1 MLGPRTINSGASLQ
15 HQRST
20 KLLISRF
27 ESLNDASRVPADAP
41 PATPLR
47 PPKQPAASKKDKSPI
62 RQSFRNLLAVF
73 KKGSG
78 LRVGKSKLED
88 TNFTLPDATLS
99 VDELF
104 TVSPKPTVSTKAL
117 PHPQLASSLFYL
129 ARSSPNPPGSP
140 GVFPVWTFCSA
151 VLEGG
156 TVHLTWPTTPST
168 HTVLLKNCT
177 DVRSLTSDELDHEE
191 RALLP
196 GDAKDL
202 KVFEVLFDGC
212 TGEKFATTSVR
223 ERARWV
229 SAIWDVIL
237 PGPGPPVSQGHAVD
251 PDPCSTSQGDSNKI
265 TGTNTRPSR
274 PSTLTIRLDREL
286 PPVPEGLRSP
296 TTTLSPR
303 NPVSLNIFP
312 PTRPESRGSSIY
324 SRSKSPSIATL
335 GHLSVVTQR
344 LAQME
349 GNQKPR
355 SAPASPCRLYQKSSI
370 LRTRSLRIQV
380 PSQDD
385 GAGRAS
391 PTSILDSYG
400 ETTVNGRLSPPLNHP
415 LFEAAPNPSGQD
427 SSCWS
432 QNISTA
438 CASSSDAHQSL
449 LTDVH
454 QMMSSVAQRTEE
466 TKDHLDAIQTKLNQP
481 SKPSLDFTRTTQAL
495 GDINARLRSDLPY
508 IMKLLAQ
515 IQACQVDLESK
526 EIAAEAPDRGLEKLN
541 DIFGLL
547 KEDGV
552 QRSVQLRQQT
562 DSVRYLNELNSW
574 LEAFVKQ
581 LGSSQEQG
589 TNLLAEIRQLIV
601 NGQARDQ
608 TATLQVSID
617 NLATLVASGSQGTFN
632 PQSIAGLIDQ
642 QRQDQAELLR
652 ALTAELSSEIR
663 GERLRFVDA
672 MKEATAIN
680 VQMHVEELKKELARE
695 VRADLFAYYSK
706 QKQPAAPPQPA
717 YAAQSRMGPPPRA
730 YPNQYGA
737 YN

>member
-1 MLGPRTINSGASLQ
+1 MLGPRTIHSGASLQ
-15 HQRST
+15 HQKST
-20 KLLISRF
+20 KLLINRF
-27 ESLNDASRVPADAP
+27 ESLNDASRVPPGTP
-41 PATPLR
+41 PETPLR
-47 PPKQPAASKKDKSPI
+47 PPKQPTASKKDKSPI

-73 KKGSG
+73 KKSSG

-88 TNFTLPDATLS
+88 TNFTLPDTTLS
-99 VDELF
+99 ADEPF
-104 TVSPKPTVSTKAL
+104 VVSPKPTVSTKAF
-117 PHPQLASSLFYL
+117 PHSQLASSLFYL

-151 VLEGG
+151 VLEGD

-168 HTVLLKNCT
+168 HAVLLKNCT

-196 GDAKDL
+196 GDSKDL
-202 KVFEVLFDGC
+202 KVFEVIFDGR

-229 SAIWDVIL
+229 SAI
-237 PGPGPPVSQGHAVD
+237 
-251 PDPCSTSQGDSNKI
+251 CREDSNEK
-265 TGTNTRPSR
+265 TGIDTRPPR
-274 PSTLTIRLDREL
+274 LSTLTIRLDREL

-296 TTTLSPR
+296 TTPLSPH
-303 NPVSLNIFP
+303 NPISPSLYP
-312 PTRPESRGSSIY
+312 PTRPESPGSSIY
-324 SRSKSPSIATL
+324 SRSKSPSIANL

-349 GNQKPR
+349 GNQQPR
-355 SAPASPCRLYQKSSI
+355 SAPASPCRLYQNSSI
-370 LRTRSLRIQV
+370 LRTRSLRVQV

-400 ETTVNGRLSPPLNHP
+400 ETAVTGRLSPLNPLYEADP
-415 LFEAAPNPSGQD
+415 LPSGQD
-427 SSCWS
+427 NSSCGS
-432 QNISTA
+432 HNTPTA
-438 CASSSDAHQSL
+438 CASSSDAQQSL

-454 QMMSSVAQRTEE
+454 EMMSNVAQRTEE
-466 TKDHLDAIQTKLNQP
+466 TNDHLSAIQTQLSQP
-481 SKPSLDFTRTTQAL
+481 SKPSLDLTLTTQAL

-515 IQACQVDLESK
+515 VQACQIDLESK
-526 EIAAEAPDRGLEKLN
+526 EIPAEAPDRGLEKLN
-541 DIFGLL
+541 EIFELL
-547 KEDGV
+547 TEDGA
-552 QRSVQLRQQT
+552 QRSVHLSRQT
-562 DSVRYLNELNSW
+562 DSVRYLWVPQW

-608 TATLQVSID
+608 TATLQASID
-617 NLATLVASGSQGTFN
+617 NLATLVASGSQGTF
-632 PQSIAGLIDQ
+632 
-642 QRQDQAELLR
+642 
-652 ALTAELSSEIR
+652 
-663 GERLRFVDA
+663 
-672 MKEATAIN
+672 
-680 VQMHVEELKKELARE
+680 MHVEELKKELARE
-695 VRADLFAYYSK
+695 VRADLFAYYS
-706 QKQPAAPPQPA
+706 QKQPAAPPRPV

>member
-1 MLGPRTINSGASLQ
+1 MPGPRSRPSLQ

-20 KLLISRF
+20 KLLINRF
-27 ESLNDASRVPADAP
+27 ESLTDARV

-47 PPKQPAASKKDKSPI
+47 PPKEPLSSSKDKSPI

-73 KKGSG
+73 KKSSG

-88 TNFTLPDATLS
+88 NFILPDTTLVP
-99 VDELF
+99 VDDVF
-104 TVSPKPTVSTKAL
+104 VSPKPTVSTNAF
-117 PHPQLASSLFYL
+117 PTPQLAGSLFYL
-129 ARSSPNPPGSP
+129 ARSSANPPGSA

-151 VLEGG
+151 VLEGD
-156 TVHLTWPTTPST
+156 TVHLTWPTTPSA
-168 HTVLLKNCT
+168 HAVLLKTCT
-177 DVRSLTSDELDHEE
+177 DVRSLASDELEHEE

-202 KVFEVLFDGC
+202 KVFEVMFDGRI
-212 TGEKFATTSVR
+212 GEKFATTSVR

-229 SAIWDVIL
+229 SAICT
-237 PGPGPPVSQGHAVD
+237 GPPVNQITHDRDTPAHLMSVLQEPAPSQ
-251 PDPCSTSQGDSNKI
+251 
-265 TGTNTRPSR
+265 
-274 PSTLTIRLDREL
+274 LRLDREL
-286 PPVPEGLRSP
+286 PPVPEQLKSP
-296 TTTLSPR
+296 TTPSSSPR
-303 NPVSLNIFP
+303 YPASSKIYP
-312 PTRPESRGSSIY
+312 PPRPESRGSSIY
-324 SRSKSPSIATL
+324 SRSKSPSIANL

-349 GNQKPR
+349 GNQQPQ
-355 SAPASPCRLYQKSSI
+355 SAPASPCRLYQNSSV
-370 LRTRSLRIQV
+370 LRTRSLRVQV
-380 PSQDD
+380 PSLYISP
-385 GAGRAS
+385 GLAS

-400 ETTVNGRLSPPLNHP
+400 EPPAISGPFPPLGRVYEGVPQSNSPH
-415 LFEAAPNPSGQD
+415 E
-427 SSCWS
+427 SSRFPTT
-432 QNISTA
+432 STV
-438 CASSSDAHQSL
+438 SLDAHQSL

-454 QMMSSVAQRTEE
+454 KIVSGVAQRTEE
-466 TKDHLDAIQTKLNQP
+466 TKDHLDAIQGHLSQVSP
-481 SKPSLDFTRTTQAL
+481 PPLDLAPTTQAL
-495 GDINARLRSDLPY
+495 GDINTRLRTDLPY

-515 IQACQVDLESK
+515 IQAYQTDIESK
-526 EIAAEAPDRGLEKLN
+526 EVTVEAPDRDLEKAHNFQLN
-541 DIFGLL
+541 EIFDLL

-552 QRSVQLRQQT
+552 QRSTQLRQQT

-581 LGSSQEQG
+581 LGCSQEQG
-589 TNLLAEIRQLIV
+589 TQLLADIRQLIV

-608 TATLQVSID
+608 TVALQVSID
-617 NLATLVASGSQGTFN
+617 NLAALIASGSQSTFN

-642 QRQDQAELLR
+642 QRQDQEGLLR
-652 ALTAELSSEIR
+652 ALTAELSNEIR

-706 QKQPAAPPQPA
+706 QKQPGAPPPRPV

-737 YN
+737 YH